1 MMSVV
6 FLLLFVAAAD
16 QLFKMLIR
24 SFPVG
29 TVVLRL
35 HPVAEIT
42 HCVNRGA
49 AFSMFSDH
57 PVLLAVCSFL
67 LICLMLYIAF
77 CLMSLTKAG
86 RLSVAVLLGGGV
98 GNLIDRLAFGGVTDY
113 IRVLFVR
120 FPVFNLADIAITL
133 SVAALILLL
142 LTGKLENTGEKYGSD
157 D

>member
-1 MMSVV
+1 
-6 FLLLFVAAAD
+6 
-16 QLFKMLIR
+16 
-24 SFPVG
+24 
-29 TVVLRL
+29 
-35 HPVAEIT
+35 
-42 HCVNRGA
+42 
-49 AFSMFSDH
+49 MFSDH

-86 RLSVAVLLGGGV
+86 RLSIAVLLGGGV